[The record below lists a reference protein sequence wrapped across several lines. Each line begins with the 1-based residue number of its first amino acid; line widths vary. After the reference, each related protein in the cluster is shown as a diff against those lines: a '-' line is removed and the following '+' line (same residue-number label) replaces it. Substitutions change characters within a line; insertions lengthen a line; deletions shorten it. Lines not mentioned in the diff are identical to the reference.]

1 MGSEMCIRDSSAM
14 VQYFDQG
21 VVTVA
26 DSVKEFKAELTLFVF
41 LQELPIATL
50 TSIIGITVVLIFFV
64 TSMDSG
70 SLVIDTMTAGG
81 KTDTPVI
88 QRIFWCI
95 ALGLIGI
102 SLLLGGGLASLQAL
116 ALATAFPFT
125 IILLMMMYSLYRS
138 LRSVD
143 LE

>member
-1 MGSEMCIRDSSAM
+1 MAN
-14 VQYFDQG
+14 
-21 VVTVA
+21 
-26 DSVKEFKAELTLFVF
+26 
-41 LQELPIATL
+41 L
-50 TSIIGITVVLIFFV
+50 TSAVGITLVLIFFV

-81 KTDTPVI
+81 KTDTPVA

-125 IILLMMMYSLYRS
+125 IILIMMMFSLYRS
-138 LRSVD
+138 LREANREQGKNPA
-143 LE
+143 L

>member
-1 MGSEMCIRDSSAM
+1 
-14 VQYFDQG
+14 
-21 VVTVA
+21 
-26 DSVKEFKAELTLFVF
+26 
-41 LQELPIATL
+41 
-50 TSIIGITVVLIFFV
+50 
-64 TSMDSG
+64 MDSG

-81 KTDTPVI
+81 KTDTPVV

-95 ALGLIGI
+95 ALGLVGI

-138 LRSVD
+138 LRSAH
-143 LE
+143 LEAEENIGL